1 MRLKWKLIVASTKML
16 FRQKEAIIW
25 SIIFP
30 LFMMTLFGF
39 AKFGGVGHVDLGI
52 VNGAGNNG
60 IKLVEAL
67 KKVNAL
73 VVKEGQKDTEMREL
87 ERGER
92 DVVLIIPSDVDLSA
106 GGMLTLLTSL
116 AKPQQ
121 GQLGSLIVQ
130 RVLDEITMERTSVP
144 NRLLVVTQEMAGRNL
159 TYVDFLV
166 PGILAMAIMQL
177 GIFGVAFNFVSLKK
191 RGILRRLRA
200 TPINPNDFILAQVV
214 TRLLLVMLQIVVM
227 VALGVVAFDLHFI
240 GSFADMFVIGL
251 IGAVVFLAIGFALA
265 GISKSEDQVAP
276 LANVISLPMM
286 ALSGVFFSRSALPGF
301 VHTITG
307 YFPLTYLADGM
318 RSIAIDG
325 ASLPDIL
332 PQLLGLV
339 VWSVIAC
346 FLAIKM
352 FRWE

>member
-1 MRLKWKLIVASTKML
+1 MRLKWKLIVASSKML

-39 AKFGGVGHVDLGI
+39 AKFGGVGHVEVGI
-52 VNGAGNNG
+52 VNEAGSNG
-60 IKLVEAL
+60 TILIESL
-67 KKVNAL
+67 KKVDAIA
-73 VVKEGQKDTEMREL
+73 VKEGQRDAEVREL
-87 ERGER
+87 EKGER
-92 DVVLIIPSDVDLSA
+92 DVVVIIPSDINLQA
-106 GGMLTLLTSL
+106 GGALTLLTNI
-116 AKPQQ
+116 AKPRE

-130 RVLDEITMERTSVP
+130 RVLDEMTMERTAVP

-191 RGILRRLRA
+191 RGILRRLWV
-200 TPINPNDFILAQVV
+200 TPINPNDFILSQVV

-227 VALGVVAFDLHFI
+227 VALGVLAFDLHFI
-240 GSFADMFVIGL
+240 GSFLDMFIVGL
-251 IGAVVFLAIGFALA
+251 VGAVVFLAIGFALA

-325 ASLPDIL
+325 ASLPDII

>member
-1 MRLKWKLIVASTKML
+1 MRLKWKLVIASTKML

-39 AKFGGVGHVDLGI
+39 AKFGGVGHIDLGI
-52 VNGAGNNG
+52 VNEAGNSG
-60 IKLVEAL
+60 TRLIEAL
-67 KKVNAL
+67 KKVDAIA
-73 VVKEGQKDTEMREL
+73 VKEGQKNAEKREL

-92 DVVLIIPSDVDLSA
+92 DVVLIIPPDIDLSV
-106 GGMLTLLTSL
+106 GGTLTLLTNI
-116 AKPQQ
+116 AKPQE

-130 RVLDEITMERTSVP
+130 RVMDEITLERTSVP

-191 RGILRRLRA
+191 RGILRRLWV

-214 TRLLLVMLQIVVM
+214 TRLVLVMLQIVVM
-227 VALGVVAFDLHFI
+227 VALGVIAFDLHFI
-240 GSFADMFVIGL
+240 GSFVDMFVVGL

-286 ALSGVFFSRSALPGF
+286 ALSGVFFSRAALPGF

-325 ASLPDIL
+325 ASLPEIF

-339 VWSVIAC
+339 IWSVIAC